1 MCLLRYSIIR
11 FSERFMLIIRNTQ
24 TSVFGSRLDLRL
36 KNGEIP
42 QFLIPQLRMIIDNL
56 AGGRLSST
64 TNKQPKGWMA
74 RYESFLSRRYP
85 KAHAVHK
92 MVIDGYK
99 WCWSDIKT
107 YYQLKKDL
115 RTKTRQISELKRSE
129 LEILLQCPSEI
140 THIITLLVLLQIPV
154 VGESLCVLLVF
165 FPQLVLTRHFWTNDQ
180 QKRFWSISL
189 KRTARMHIQPLRKY
203 LQNLNVNLQ
212 ASLEELKKLELPEM
226 NTYSIGHLYHLSR
239 LHRVSLLTGGI
250 RGFHDRAEMLRHLDH
265 LLRNEDTTIDMMS
278 EQQLCEQFYLRRLQ
292 YDGLTT
298 EKMKCLLKN
307 WIQHMT
313 DPCLKT
319 PLFLHAPAFETA
331 LKNAAEDLKPVQKC

>member
-1 MCLLRYSIIR
+1 MKVSICLVQIVDFFVIR
-11 FSERFMLIIRNTQ
+11 FT
-24 TSVFGSRLDLRL
+24 V

-92 MVIDGYK
+92 MVIDVPFGNNAYNH
-99 WCWSDIKT
+99 T
-107 YYQLKKDL
+107 
-115 RTKTRQISELKRSE
+115 ISATSNTSSGR
-129 LEILLQCPSEI
+129 
-140 THIITLLVLLQIPV
+140 
-154 VGESLCVLLVF
+154 ESLRAVTKEELLKLAVIVILIPLPFTVYIFALAVF
-165 FPQLVLTRHFWTNDQ
+165 YLKSIFSATCLDSTFLDERSA
-180 QKRFWSISL
+180 KRFWSISL